1 MAGSIMPSGGAD
13 PQDWYYLNYSMP
25 GALSRRMQRDRIC
38 DPLWP
43 VYGCKTAALQSGG
56 VALVNPFGVGQGE
69 PTDVI
74 PKEELPPQWWDEWA
88 ELFRLEEYAQ
98 EVIDSDT
105 ESLPPMQSNG
115 SLMTL
120 AKTAAFYGL
129 GIGILYLALEAVN
142 KKIGV
147 GA

>member
-25 GALSRRMQRDRIC
+25 GALSRRMERNRIC

-88 ELFRLEEYAQ
+88 ELFRLDEYAQ
-98 EVIDSDT
+98 ENIDRDTATPPKAESD
-105 ESLPPMQSNG
+105 S
-115 SLMTL
+115 SLMKSATTL
-120 AKTAAFYGL
+120 VVYGL
-129 GIGILYLALEAVN
+129 VAGILYLGLGVVN
-142 KKIGV
+142 KKIGMI
-147 GA
+147 